1 MFAARLFPLI
11 WFFVLLA
18 AVGVACG
25 DDDVGEA
32 PPVASQVASQVASEG
47 ATAQQHEAQQAAGAG
62 DQSGEADRAGEADQ
76 AGGTGQ
82 SGGDASQAAQPGA
95 EREQRERPRRVTGG
109 PIAAPQPY
117 DAEYTLGI
125 LRTLAGEIGARFN
138 GEPGERAAVDFLAA
152 ELREIGYE
160 VSVEAFD
167 FEFVDDRVLVTVGD
181 AAAVMGVAMDR
192 GGRAGASGPLVS
204 VGGLGAPEDFAAAAV
219 DGAIAVVARG
229 RLRFTAKLNNAVAA
243 GAVGL
248 IVVNTEDQLYAG
260 RLEADSDVPI
270 LGVSLSDGERLR
282 RLAGEQATIAAWSGG
297 QRSSWNVVARQPGG
311 VCRVVVGGHYDTV
324 PNVTG
329 ANDNASGTATVVG
342 LARAWAAA
350 DSASDVCFVGFGAE
364 ELGLFGSLAF
374 VDAARE
380 SGRLSE
386 ITAMLNLDAFG
397 DGNRP
402 LMAVG
407 DAELTAIADAIG
419 TQLEI
424 AVERGALPAFLGSD
438 HLAFMR
444 AGVPVIFPT
453 TFGASLHVPSD
464 NLANIDE
471 ALLRDV
477 GIVAHAMLECLLERA
492 GSPIEPRVSCD
503 AEQP

>member
-1 MFAARLFPLI
+1 MFAPRLFLFI
-11 WFFVLLA
+11 WVFVLLA

-25 DDDVGEA
+25 GGDLPEA
-32 PPVASQVASQVASEG
+32 PPVAQEG
-47 ATAQQHEAQQAAGAG
+47 ATAQRQETQQVAGAENQPDRASQPAQAG
-62 DQSGEADRAGEADQ
+62 EPGEAGGDEQ
-76 AGGTGQ
+76 AGGE
-82 SGGDASQAAQPGA
+82 ASQAAQPGSDA
-95 EREQRERPRRVTGG
+95 ERQERPRRVAEG
-109 PIAAPQPY
+109 PIVAPQPY
-117 DAEYTLGI
+117 DAEYTLEI

-138 GEPGERAAVDFLAA
+138 GEPGERATVDFLAA
-152 ELREIGYE
+152 ELRDMGYE

-167 FEFVDDRVLVTVGD
+167 FEFVSDRVSVSIGG
-181 AAAVMGVAMDR
+181 AESVMGVAMDR
-192 GGRAGASGPLVS
+192 SGQSGASGPLVS
-204 VGGLGAPEDFAAAAV
+204 VGGVGAPGDFAAAAV

-229 RLRFTAKLNNAVAA
+229 SLRFTAKLNNAVGA

-248 IVVNTEDQLYAG
+248 IVVNTEDQLYTG
-260 RLEADSDVPI
+260 RLEADSDVPV

-282 RLAGEQATIAAWSGG
+282 RLAGEQATIAGSGG
-297 QRSSWNVVARQPGG
+297 SQRSSWNVVARQPGG
-311 VCRVVVGGHYDTV
+311 ECRVVVGGHYDTV

-350 DSASDVCFVGFGAE
+350 ESAIDVCFVGFGAE

-374 VDAARE
+374 VDASRD

-407 DAELTAIADAIG
+407 DAELTAIAEAIG
-419 TQLEI
+419 THLEI
-424 AVERGALPAFLGSD
+424 AVEAGGLPAFVGSD

-444 AGVPVIFPT
+444 VGVPVIFPT
-453 TFGASLHVPSD
+453 AFGAALHVPSD

-492 GSPIEPRVSCD
+492 GSAIEPRVSCD
-503 AEQP
+503 AGQP

>member
-1 MFAARLFPLI
+1 
-11 WFFVLLA
+11 
-18 AVGVACG
+18 
-25 DDDVGEA
+25 
-32 PPVASQVASQVASEG
+32 
-47 ATAQQHEAQQAAGAG
+47 
-62 DQSGEADRAGEADQ
+62 
-76 AGGTGQ
+76 
-82 SGGDASQAAQPGA
+82 
-95 EREQRERPRRVTGG
+95 
-109 PIAAPQPY
+109 
-117 DAEYTLGI
+117 
-125 LRTLAGEIGARFN
+125 
-138 GEPGERAAVDFLAA
+138 
-152 ELREIGYE
+152 
-160 VSVEAFD
+160 
-167 FEFVDDRVLVTVGD
+167 
-181 AAAVMGVAMDR
+181 MGVAMDR
-192 GGRAGASGPLVS
+192 SGQAGASGPLVS
-204 VGGLGAPEDFAAAAV
+204 VAGVGARGDFASAGV
-219 DGAIAVVARG
+219 NGAIAVVARG
-229 RLRFTAKLNNAVAA
+229 TLRFTAKLNNAVGA

-282 RLAGEQATIAAWSGG
+282 GLAGEQATIGASGG
-297 QRSSWNVVARQPGG
+297 SQRSSWNVVARQPGG
-311 VCRVVVGGHYDTV
+311 ECRVVVGGHYDTV

-350 DSASDVCFVGFGAE
+350 ESAIDVCFVGFGAE

-374 VDAARE
+374 VDASRD
-380 SGRLSE
+380 SGRLAE

-402 LMAVG
+402 LTAVG
-407 DAELTAIADAIG
+407 DAELTAIAEAIG

-424 AVERGALPAFLGSD
+424 AVEAGGLPAFVGSD

-453 TFGASLHVPSD
+453 AFGAALHVPSD

-492 GSPIEPRVSCD
+492 GSAIEPRVSCD
-503 AEQP
+503 AGQP